1 MKSLILKS
9 ILNQLQ
15 QNVWIIYFIPAIMF
29 KLKLHIF
36 EQVVVPQQGIALQF
50 LVFNQSFQ
58 KLFFLLHTIQLFH
71 QKLRLLALGIHE

>member
-1 MKSLILKS
+1 
-9 ILNQLQ
+9 
-15 QNVWIIYFIPAIMF
+15 MF

-71 QKLRLLALGIHE
+71 QKLRLLTLGIHE